1 MTEENQTVE
10 AAPSLQI
17 ADLIVLTNLVQ
28 AAAQRG
34 AIKADEMQL
43 VGTVY
48 DKLIKFLTAAG
59 ALSPAAEQAVPPAEQ
74 TQGE

>member
-1 MTEENQTVE
+1 MTEENQTE

-28 AAAQRG
+28 ATAQRG
-34 AIKADEMQL
+34 AIRAEEMQL

-59 ALSPAAEQAVPPAEQ
+59 ALTPAAEQAVPPAEQ